1 MQILNEPSTLAAYI
15 NRHGLIDILPEAVLE
30 VCELC
35 RYGRDE
41 SVLVAGTEMEYFY
54 FFIKGK
60 LKVFQIHDNGKA
72 FLIQFYS
79 MFDSLGE
86 VELLVDMET
95 SCSVTAVEISDLIRI
110 PMATMRKHVMDY
122 PAFLEYSAR
131 SLATKLIIADR
142 HHASNLLY
150 PVKNRLASYLMAH
163 AVNSESVKLKES
175 LSDVSE
181 YIGTTYRQ
189 LHRAFSQL
197 MAEKIIERE
206 GKLIKILDSKK
217 LSKLAGTIYGN
228 SYSK

>member
-1 MQILNEPSTLAAYI
+1 MQILNEPSTLATYI
-15 NRHGLIDILPEAVLE
+15 GRHGLNDILPEPVLE
-30 VCELC
+30 ACELC
-35 RYGRDE
+35 RYARDE
-41 SVLVAGTEMEYFY
+41 SVLVAGTEMAYFY

-86 VELLVDMET
+86 VELMIDLET
-95 SCSVTAVEISDLIRI
+95 SCSVTAVESSDLIRI
-110 PMATMRKHVMDY
+110 PMDVMKKHVMSY

-131 SLATKLIIADR
+131 SLATKLIVADR

-163 AVNSESVKLKES
+163 AVNSGSVKLKES

-197 MAEKIIERE
+197 VADKVIVRE
-206 GKLIKILDSKK
+206 GKHIQILDSKK
-217 LSKLAGTIYGN
+217 LSVLAGTIYGN
-228 SYSK
+228 PYSE